1 MTKTISL
8 ADDVYEEL
16 LKIKGNRSFSEVI
29 RDLIRK
35 KGNYDVLLIAFGT
48 RGEEEVEELEKE
60 TGEVEEWM

>member
-35 KGNYDVLLIAFGT
+35 KEITTFY
-48 RGEEEVEELEKE
+48 
-60 TGEVEEWM
+60 